1 MFRIAPFL
9 QPARAVSSQ
18 DRARQQ
24 SVPRE
29 PRVPARRLRLSA
41 EIVRSGDVRRSGT
54 QRPGVR
60 HFDHVH
66 ALFREVRSG
75 EVRVRSGD
83 RQFVGTALV
92 PMALSDM
99 GVLEGAGEIIS
110 TGNDMA
116 RFLRVLAGLAPFTV
130 AGAVE

>member
-18 DRARQQ
+18 DRARKQ
-24 SVPRE
+24 SVPRK

-75 EVRVRSGD
+75 EVRSGD